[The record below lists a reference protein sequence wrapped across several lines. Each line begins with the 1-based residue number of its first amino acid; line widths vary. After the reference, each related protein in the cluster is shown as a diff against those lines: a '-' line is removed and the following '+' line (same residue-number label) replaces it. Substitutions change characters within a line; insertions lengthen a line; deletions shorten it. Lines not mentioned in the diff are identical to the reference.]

1 MYNEVTASSLMK
13 VNMQGAV
20 TDVGSTM
27 YGVDDAAVS
36 LHSAAYSA
44 SDRAVCVIHIAS
56 SAVLSVFTSAAC
68 TTSLE
73 WSYKLGKHAGSVVQL
88 CTNLLHYAVKYLYD
102 R

>member
-1 MYNEVTASSLMK
+1 VCVQARLSADDSMLIAPHGLMYNEVTASSLMK

-27 YGVDDAAVS
+27 YGVDDAAIS

-73 WSYKLGKHAGSVVQL
+73 
-88 CTNLLHYAVKYLYD
+88 
-102 R
+102 